1 MIKLGVDIGGT
12 FTDFVCVDTSTG
24 AARVWKTLTT
34 PEDPGRA
41 VIQGVQEF
49 LDSGFAAAADVGL
62 VVHGTTLVAN
72 ALIERKGART
82 GLIGTLGHRDTLEIG
97 REMRFDI
104 YDLFLERPEP
114 LVPRDRRL
122 AVKERLNAAGAEL
135 IPLDEASVRAAAL
148 RLRRLRVDSVA
159 VSLLHSYANQQ
170 HELAVERLLAEVLP
184 GIPVSLSSRVA
195 PVLGEY
201 ERTSTTA
208 ANAFVQPLMAAYLA
222 RLETALGAL
231 VPHAAF
237 YVMLSNGGLA
247 AARVAERIPVQL
259 VESGPAAGTLA
270 ACRYAEGTGHSSLIA
285 FDMGGTTAKM
295 SVIEDG
301 VPDRAHEM
309 EVARRARFKRGSGIP
324 LLVPT
329 VRLIEIGAGG
339 GSIAHADNL
348 GLLKVG
354 PESAGADPG
363 PACYGLGGTRP
374 TVTDAN
380 LVLGYL
386 DPDHFLGGRM
396 HLDRKAAERALAGL
410 GAELSLDVVALARG
424 IHDLVN
430 ESMAQAA
437 RRHVTERGLDPSR
450 HALIAF
456 GGSGPVHAYGL
467 ARRLKIGTIIC
478 PPAAGAASALGCLV
492 APANVELARSRVTR
506 LGAVDRTALRAL
518 FDEMQREATTML
530 AAAGVAP
537 TDMTF
542 TRSADLRY
550 VGQGFEIPVAVPAAF
565 LAGDGPA
572 LVASFTAAY
581 ERLFSRSLPGVEV
594 EATTW
599 RLLGSGPHGQVDVRS
614 LAVQGG
620 SGVSLLGGR
629 PVHFSEAGGFLET
642 PVYDRYSLRSG
653 EAIAGPAVLQERE
666 SAVILGPGAA
676 ALVDSGQN
684 VVMTL
689 TPPTLQG
696 GFRDVPTV

>member
-12 FTDFVCVDTSTG
+12 FTDFVCVDTATSE
-24 AARVWKTLTT
+24 ARVWKTLTT
-34 PEDPGRA
+34 SDDPGRA
-41 VIQGVQEF
+41 VVQGLREF
-49 LDSGFAAAADVGL
+49 LDSGFAAAPDVGL
-62 VVHGTTLVAN
+62 IVHGTTLVVN

-82 GLIGTLGHRDTLEIG
+82 GLLGTQGHRDTLEIG

-122 AVKERLNAAGAEL
+122 EVQERLDASGAEL
-135 IPLDEASVRAAAL
+135 LPLDTASVRAAAT
-148 RLRRLRVDSVA
+148 RLRRLRVEAVA
-159 VSLLHSYANQQ
+159 VSLLHSYANPE

-184 GIPVSLSSRVA
+184 GVPVSLSSRVA

-201 ERTSTTA
+201 ERASTTA
-208 ANAFVQPLMAAYLA
+208 ANAYVQPLMAAYLA
-222 RLETALGAL
+222 RLQTALGGL
-231 VPHAAF
+231 VPQAAF

-247 AARVAERIPVQL
+247 AARVAEGIPVQL

-270 ACRYAEGTGHSSLIA
+270 ACRYAEGTGYRNLIA

-309 EVARRARFKRGSGIP
+309 EVARRARFKKGSGMP

-354 PESAGADPG
+354 PESAGAAPG

-386 DPDHFLGGRM
+386 DPDYFLGGRM
-396 HLDRKAAERALAGL
+396 HLDRGAAERALAGL
-410 GAELSLDVVALARG
+410 AAELGLDVVGLARG
-424 IHDLVN
+424 IYDLVN
-430 ESMAQAA
+430 ENMAQAT
-437 RRHVTERGLDPSR
+437 RRQVTEQGLDPSR

-467 ARRLKIGTIIC
+467 ARRLKVETIIC

-506 LGAVDRTALRAL
+506 LDRIDRPALRELYA
-518 FDEMQREATTML
+518 EMEREAAAVL
-530 AAAGVAP
+530 AAAGVADP
-537 TDMTF
+537 DMTF
-542 TRSADLRY
+542 TPSADLRY
-550 VGQGFEIPVAVPAAF
+550 VGQGFEIPVAVPAGF
-565 LAGDGPA
+565 LAGDVPA

-581 ERLFSRSLPGVEV
+581 ERLFSRSLPGVAV

-599 RLLGSGPHGQVDVRS
+599 RLLASGPPGNVDVCA
-614 LAVQGG
+614 LATQGG
-620 SGVSLLGGR
+620 SGIGLLGSR
-629 PVHFSEAGGFLET
+629 PVHFGEAGGFVECL
-642 PVYDRYSLRSG
+642 VYDRYSLRAG
-653 EAIAGPAVLQERE
+653 ERIAGPAVFQERE
-666 SAVILGPGAA
+666 SAVILGPCGTAV
-676 ALVDSGQN
+676 VDPGQN
-684 VVMTL
+684 LVITL
-689 TPPTLQG
+689 TPT
-696 GFRDVPTV
+696 T